1 MRQDIDVVAQFGMV
15 FEDVFG
21 SQGLD
26 SKRQVH
32 DFSRMTVAG
41 SQVDQTA
48 FSQEVDDMAV
58 REFIA
63 FDVVTGFK
71 MTDRQA
77 SNSGLLISTSK
88 MTGIGQDD
96 AVFSYSSCVRRG

>member
-1 MRQDIDVVAQFGMV
+1 MLNQFFHRFPSWSLVAIQVFALFFAERIDGITHGSQFDLGDFRVDFMRQDIDVVAKFCMV

-41 SQVDQTA
+41 S
-48 FSQEVDDMAV
+48 
-58 REFIA
+58 
-63 FDVVTGFK
+63 
-71 MTDRQA
+71 
-77 SNSGLLISTSK
+77 
-88 MTGIGQDD
+88 
-96 AVFSYSSCVRRG
+96 